1 MTNTEQQIAEDGQ
14 EISLNDILDFFVAKW
29 KILSMGA
36 FFGLLIALGGTLL
49 LGKYEAEATLI
60 NKSGIDYLTWKS
72 LKRNLPILADKV
84 SEATNNGE
92 GFLEGLSSE
101 KWWQKNVVPTFSI
114 NKEDAKAILGMS
126 KEQQDAESTKIKDF
140 VITTTGLS
148 KEDAL
153 KNLSTATSFFRG
165 GAAYLALKDVI
176 ANYQIDLLNSESE
189 IAKSISTLEI
199 ELSYLKSR
207 MDNLELL
214 KAKFP
219 INSASIITQSMDPKE
234 SSAKYLPVITQLIAV
249 NKDISA
255 LKEDLSRLTSRKN
268 QLAIMNDFLSQ
279 AMPVIGKNFDGLSA
293 VAELM
298 RIESGMRKDLQASDW
313 NKISILNNIK
323 YDLVSIHTRF
333 TLGLEQPTYISA
345 SKQNYLKPAAIG
357 LAAGF
362 FLALLFSF
370 CSVIWFRYR
379 QQKR

>member
-14 EISLNDILDFFVAKW
+14 EISLNDILDFFVTKW
-29 KILSMGA
+29 KVLSMGA
-36 FFGLLIALGGTLL
+36 FFGLIIALGGALL

-60 NKSGIDYLTWKS
+60 NKSGIDYLTWKN
-72 LKRNLPILADKV
+72 LKRNLPILAVKV

-92 GFLEGLSSE
+92 GFLGGLSSE
-101 KWWQKNVVPTFSI
+101 TWWQKNVVPTFAI
-114 NKEDAKAILGMS
+114 AKEDAKAIFGMS

-140 VITTTGLS
+140 VVTTTGSS

-199 ELSYLKSR
+199 EMAYLNNR
-207 MDNLELL
+207 MADLELL
-214 KAKFP
+214 KVKFP

-234 SSAKYLPVITQLIAV
+234 SSAKYLPIITQLIAI

-255 LKEDLSRLTSRKN
+255 IKEELARLNSRKS
-268 QLAIMNDFLSQ
+268 QLAIMNNFLSQ

-298 RIESGMRKDLQASDW
+298 LIESGMRKDLQPSDW
-313 NKISILNNIK
+313 NKVSILNNIK
-323 YDLVSIHTRF
+323 YDLVSSHTQF

-345 SKQNYLKPAAIG
+345 RKPHYLKPAAIG

-362 FLALLFSF
+362 FLALLFSL
-370 CSVIWFRYR
+370 CSVIWHRYR

>member
-14 EISLNDILDFFVAKW
+14 EISLNDIINFFVKKW
-29 KILSMGA
+29 KVLSMGA

-49 LGKYEAEATLI
+49 LGKYEAEAILV
-60 NKSGIDYLTWKS
+60 NKYGIDYLTWKS
-72 LKRNLPILADKV
+72 LKRNLPILADKI
-84 SEATNNGE
+84 SEASKDRENFFNE
-92 GFLEGLSSE
+92 LSSE
-101 KWWQKNVVPTFSI
+101 IWWQKNVVPTFALV
-114 NKEDAKAILGMS
+114 KEDAKALFGMS

-140 VITTTGLS
+140 VVTATGSS

-153 KNLSTATSFFRG
+153 KNLSMATSFFRG

-176 ANYQIDLLNSESE
+176 ANYQVDLLNSESE

-199 ELSYLKSR
+199 ELAYLNSR
-207 MDNLELL
+207 MANLELL

-219 INSASIITQSMDPKE
+219 INSASIITQSMDPKD

-268 QLAIMNDFLSQ
+268 QLTIMNDFLSQ

-293 VAELM
+293 AAELM

-313 NKISILNNIK
+313 NKVSILNNIK
-323 YDLVSIHTRF
+323 HDLVSIHTRF

-345 SKQNYLKPAAIG
+345 RKPHYLKSATIG

-362 FLALLFSF
+362 FLALLFSL
-370 CSVIWFRYR
+370 CSVIWHRYR

>member
-14 EISLNDILDFFVAKW
+14 EIGLNDTIDFFVTKW
-29 KILSMGA
+29 KVLLVGA
-36 FFGLLIALGGTLL
+36 FFGLIMALGGTLL

-72 LKRNLPILADKV
+72 LKRNLPILADRI
-84 SEATNNGE
+84 SGAANSGE
-92 GFLEGLSSE
+92 DFFRALSSE
-101 KWWQKNVVPTFSI
+101 KWWQKNVVPTFAI
-114 NKEDAKAILGMS
+114 VKEDAKAIFGMS

-140 VITTTGLS
+140 VVTATGSS

-153 KNLSTATSFFRG
+153 KNLSIATSFLRS
-165 GAAYLALKDVI
+165 GAAYLALKDAI
-176 ANYQIDLLNSESE
+176 ANYQADLLNSESE

-199 ELSYLKSR
+199 ELAYLNSR
-207 MDNLELL
+207 MADLELL

-219 INSASIITQSMDPKE
+219 GNSAPIIAQSMDAKD
-234 SSAKYLPVITQLIAV
+234 SSSKYLPVITQLIAV

-255 LKEDLSRLTSRKN
+255 LKEDLSRLASRKN
-268 QLAIMNDFLSQ
+268 QLAIMNSFLSQ
-279 AMPVIGKNFDGLSA
+279 AVPAIGKNFDGLLA

-313 NKISILNNIK
+313 NKVSMLNNIK

-345 SKQNYLKPAAIG
+345 RKPHYLKPAAIG

-362 FLALLFSF
+362 FLALLFSP
-370 CSVIWFRYR
+370 CSIIAHRYR
-379 QQKR
+379 QQKL